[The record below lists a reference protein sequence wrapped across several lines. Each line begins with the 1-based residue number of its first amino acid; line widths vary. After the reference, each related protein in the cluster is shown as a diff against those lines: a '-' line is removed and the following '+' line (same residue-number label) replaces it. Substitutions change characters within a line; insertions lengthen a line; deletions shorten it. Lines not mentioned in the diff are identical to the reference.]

1 MPTRPREGSRALV
14 WAAIIAGLY
23 AIAMMVLAVSCR
35 TFFTRLDNQLALVIT
50 GVCATAMVV
59 GALNG
64 NDSLRLWAQ
73 VPAGLV
79 AGLYLQPS
87 TAGLVA
93 IAVVVAAVRNGLSL
107 KPRLAGFV
115 LLAIGL
121 VVGIGIDVGLMALT
135 TPVDLRC

>member
-1 MPTRPREGSRALV
+1 MV

-23 AIAMMVLAVSCR
+23 AIAMVVLAVGCR

-50 GVCATAMVV
+50 GVCAAAMVV

-64 NDSLRLWAQ
+64 SDSLRLWAQ

-115 LLAIGL
+115 LLAMGL
-121 VVGIGIDVGLMALT
+121 VVGIGVDIGLMALT

>member
-1 MPTRPREGSRALV
+1 M

-23 AIAMMVLAVSCR
+23 AIAMVVLAVGCR

-50 GVCATAMVV
+50 GVCAAAMVV

-64 NDSLRLWAQ
+64 SDSLRLWAQ

-115 LLAIGL
+115 LLAMGL
-121 VVGIGIDVGLMALT
+121 VVGIGVDIGLMALT